1 MICLLLPYLYR
12 FFDCSSLY
20 QRIEKCSSQ
29 LPTVFFAPMAEDDL
43 AYFARSCESQAVLAV
58 EKVHIK
64 GIKTYPP
71 CHHRYF
77 YEISFFVTRHPL
89 HGNWLTSSLQ
99 KVSSPKNPFDYRPTS
114 ILSAPS
120 KCLERMVHQQM

>member
-1 MICLLLPYLYR
+1 MPQSITNL
-12 FFDCSSLY
+12 
-20 QRIEKCSSQ
+20 
-29 LPTVFFAPMAEDDL
+29 TVFFAPMAEDDL

-77 YEISFFVTRHPL
+77 YEISFFVTL
-89 HGNWLTSSLQ
+89 CMEIGL
-99 KVSSPKNPFDYRPTS
+99 
-114 ILSAPS
+114 
-120 KCLERMVHQQM
+120 